1 MRIAS
6 MTRAA
11 VAAALTLLAAGSAIA
26 AEVKV
31 LASTAIKSSLELL
44 APQFETASGHKLA
57 ITYGASARLVPEI
70 EKGRAFDLAILSA
83 TVTDALIEKGAL
95 LAATRI
101 DIARSGAGVAV
112 RSGAPPPD
120 IGTVD
125 AFRRTLLAAKSLGY
139 SETGAGGQFLMTMF
153 QHLSIADEMKPKLRL
168 AQPNKPS
175 LQSLA
180 DGEIDL
186 GIPQI
191 SEALAFP
198 GVDLIGP
205 LPAELQVYTV
215 LPAAVG
221 AKAASPDA
229 AKSLIQFL
237 TARAAIALLK
247 AKGLEPGSPR

>member
-1 MRIAS
+1 MRIALT
-6 MTRAA
+6 MRAA
-11 VAAALTLLAAGSAIA
+11 VAAIVALLLAGNAGA

-31 LASTAIKSSLELL
+31 LASTAIKSSLEVL
-44 APQFETASGHKLA
+44 APRFEASSGHKLA
-57 ITYGASARLVPEI
+57 ITYGASARLVPQI
-70 EKGRAFDLAILSA
+70 EKGAPFDLAVLSA
-83 TVTDALIEKGAL
+83 TATDALIEKGAL
-95 LAATRI
+95 VAATRI

-112 RSGAPPPD
+112 RAGAPHPD

-139 SETGAGGQFLMTMF
+139 SETGAGGQFLISMF
-153 QHLSIADEMKPKLRL
+153 QHLGIAEEMKPKLRL

-221 AKAASPDA
+221 AKAESPA
-229 AKSLIQFL
+229 AAQALIQFL
-237 TARAAIALLK
+237 TAPAAVALLK